1 MNQSFFEESR
11 MKIRYAEVFDAFSLA
26 KIHSDTWQT
35 AYANLI
41 PQKILEKRA
50 FSQERVLRWENRLKN
65 KNHIVLLAEND
76 EGIVTGFAW
85 GGIGTDERISRQFEL
100 YALYVDEK
108 EQKHGFGSALLKAF
122 ACEIKADF
130 YLFALKNNE
139 KAKKF
144 YISKGGIL
152 KPEFAKRQED
162 SGFILEEDCFFFNAD
177 IF

>member
-1 MNQSFFEESR
+1 

-108 EQKHGFGSALLKAF
+108 EQKHGFGSALLKA
-122 ACEIKADF
+122 
-130 YLFALKNNE
+130 LT
-139 KAKKF
+139 
-144 YISKGGIL
+144 
-152 KPEFAKRQED
+152 
-162 SGFILEEDCFFFNAD
+162 
-177 IF
+177 